1 MLALNV
7 RYHVSYSAFGFLFNA
22 STCSCY
28 GEKIFKSMWVGNG
41 IATKKMIWSCVSL
54 LSIAFEFDSLSFAFF
69 KRYCFSLLPV
79 QEYIC
84 MYLSLYISGS
94 CMSTLRHKYK
104 RKRCLLKRWW
114 WCGCKLFLEKFLKSW
129 TTFLLRFLFLF
140 YLCARMPAQVHRL
153 ENMY

>member
-1 MLALNV
+1 
-7 RYHVSYSAFGFLFNA
+7 
-22 STCSCY
+22 
-28 GEKIFKSMWVGNG
+28 
-41 IATKKMIWSCVSL
+41 
-54 LSIAFEFDSLSFAFF
+54 
-69 KRYCFSLLPV
+69 
-79 QEYIC
+79 

-153 ENMY
+153 ENMYWLHQCCIITCVIVCMREKENREDERESIHLDISLLLYLFCCTLCCMLPSHIFQNSLITASGVIENALIKYKMVTNTES